1 MSKIWPPE
9 FALVLLIKLKLLE
22 LDVWILVL
30 LHILKIWSQEIVIV
44 LLMNLKPL
52 M

>member
-1 MSKIWPPE
+1 
-9 FALVLLIKLKLLE
+9 VLLIKLKLLE

-30 LHILKIWSQEIVIV
+30 LHILKIWPQEIVIV